1 MFRREKG
8 SIPVTSPPRA
18 VKTGP
23 SGSPCSLRARIS
35 PSSTMSMLSAGVP
48 SRMMMSPTAARC
60 AVHGATNQNR
70 SCCCRSAKTCMA
82 RSFLTSSSAGDCAE
96 FSVMSVALSAFFL
109 SLNFRQILVHE
120 LDDDRAFAYAGS
132 DALHGTVA
140 HITDDKD
147 SRHIR
152 FEQTRVTIEGPR
164 RRPLPIAEKV
174 RAGKNETTLVA
185 LTQSKPCRAELR
197 AHKKEPARVWGMR

>member
-1 MFRREKG
+1 
-8 SIPVTSPPRA
+8 
-18 VKTGP
+18 
-23 SGSPCSLRARIS
+23 
-35 PSSTMSMLSAGVP
+35 
-48 SRMMMSPTAARC
+48 
-60 AVHGATNQNR
+60 
-70 SCCCRSAKTCMA
+70 
-82 RSFLTSSSAGDCAE
+82 
-96 FSVMSVALSAFFL
+96 MSVALSEFSR
-109 SLNFRQILVHE
+109 SLDFRQILVHE

-185 LTQSKPCRAELR
+185 LNQAKPFRAGLR
-197 AHKKEPARVWGMR
+197 ADKNEQARGGGVLSLFWKRAIHRKTCYPPCSFPL